1 MTLPA
6 VVTERE
12 EYFFGSPALEAL
24 NPQRRDFV
32 LQYVFGPL
40 GIKGVAYKA
49 YIAAGYMAKNNN
61 VASAA
66 AYQVLHDP
74 TVESAIAEVRKEAD
88 RKYEMQLGSWMG
100 LAVKARDLLEAHLE
114 TMQGLRQG
122 DRALYL
128 GTAGLQTIK
137 EVLDRAIGRP
147 TQKVE
152 KDIGTRMDQL
162 IRDLAAKRQPPGH
175 RFVPPGHGLP
185 PVRKPDILDATYVL
199 ADAETD
205 AESDISV
212 GGNPPGGTGMGR
224 ESEGG

>member
-1 MTLPA
+1 MA
-6 VVTERE
+6 TERE
-12 EYFFGSPALEAL
+12 EYFFGSPALATL

-32 LQYVFGPL
+32 LQYVFGPP
-40 GIKGVAYKA
+40 GVKGVAYKA
-49 YIAAGYMAKNNN
+49 YIAAGYKAKDNN

-88 RKYEMQLGSWMG
+88 RRWEMQLGSWMG

-114 TMQGLRQG
+114 TLQGLRTG
-122 DRALYL
+122 DRVVYL
-128 GTAGLQTIK
+128 GAAGLQTIK

-162 IRDLAAKRQPPGH
+162 IRDLASKRRSPYARPTDTPSPIDTPPLIGAG
-175 RFVPPGHGLP
+175 VSGS
-185 PVRKPDILDATYVL
+185 IE
-199 ADAETD
+199 AEIVEEEED
-205 AESDISV
+205 SSLSAEAP
-212 GGNPPGGTGMGR
+212 PPGGTGMGR
-224 ESEGG
+224 ESDGG